1 MDGWMDGCM
10 DGWMNE
16 STNQPINQ
24 SINQSIKQASKQAS
38 NQSVDEGCLDRQAAA
53 WTSWVVDHKDEDCR
67 GPAPQGS
74 CLGYLKGPMTCKEN
88 VEKKLR
94 TASWGAV
101 AALAPLRWERL
112 ALNFGSLSKIRAAL
126 GRWVYHRNRSPKHG
140 TGCGAGQD
148 SDVHRTAADCGWLPA
163 RTSASLPAPLATQ
176 YSSPGI
182 FPALLAVEAGGE
194 TT

>member
-1 MDGWMDGCM
+1 MDGCM

-24 SINQSIKQASKQAS
+24 SINQSINQASKQASKQAI
-38 NQSVDEGCLDRQAAA
+38 NQWMKDAWIVRQQPELHRLLI
-53 WTSWVVDHKDEDCR
+53 TRDEDCR